1 MKILVLGDVMG
12 SSGRKALKK
21 NLNDIIKKNE
31 INFTIINGE
40 NSADDGKGIT
50 KDIAEEFFSQG
61 IDVITSGNHIWDK
74 EETTKYIETENRLLR
89 PANLVDGSPGKG
101 YGIFYSKDKKYKVGV
116 INLMGNIF
124 MRKTEDV
131 FIAAKDIIKKI
142 ILKKNVDFS
151 VVDFHGEITSEKMAI
166 GHYLDGFTTCVV
178 GTHTHVPTA
187 DTRILE
193 KGTAYQTDIG
203 MCGDYNSVIGM
214 NKENSIKRFFKDKNA
229 VKHFPSEGSG
239 TLSGIV
245 VHADEKTG
253 LAKNISRVIVGGSL
267 ID

>member
-21 NLNDIIKKNE
+21 RLSNIIEQNR
-31 INFTIINGE
+31 IDFSVINGE
-40 NSADDGKGIT
+40 NAADDGKGIT
-50 KDIAEEFFSQG
+50 KEIADEFFSLG

-74 EETTKYIETENRLLR
+74 EETTSYIEKEHRLLR
-89 PANLVDGSPGKG
+89 PANLAEGSPGKG
-101 YGIFYSKDKKYKVGV
+101 FGIYISKNKKFKIGV
-116 INLMGNIF
+116 INLMGNVF

-131 FIAAKDIIKKI
+131 FKIAKEISKKI

-151 VVDFHGEITSEKMAI
+151 IVDFHGEITSEKMAI
-166 GHYLDGFTTCVV
+166 GHFFDGISTCVV

-193 KGTAYQTDIG
+193 RGTAYQTDIG

-214 NKENSIKRFFKDKNA
+214 NKENSIKRFFKDKEA
-229 VKHFPSEGSG
+229 VKHFPSEGEG
-239 TLSGIV
+239 TLSGIIV
-245 VHADEKTG
+245 DADKNTG
-253 LAKNISRVIVGGSL
+253 LANKISRIIIGGSL
-267 ID
+267 EI

>member
-151 VVDFHGEITSEKMAI
+151 VVDFHGEITRK
-166 GHYLDGFTTCVV
+166 
-178 GTHTHVPTA
+178 
-187 DTRILE
+187 
-193 KGTAYQTDIG
+193 KW
-203 MCGDYNSVIGM
+203 
-214 NKENSIKRFFKDKNA
+214 
-229 VKHFPSEGSG
+229 
-239 TLSGIV
+239 LSGI
-245 VHADEKTG
+245 
-253 LAKNISRVIVGGSL
+253 I
-267 ID
+267 